1 MHRNVVASSALF
13 SLHLV
18 PSLARSI
25 PAHPVHLAL
34 WSEFARVTCS
44 SFGFNAQE
52 VVESF
57 EENKGLLRSR
67 IFVRQKGSALLLRF
81 PILGKPHFTPRCNLM
96 ACLFPCVQM
105 GQEGEAQPEVS
116 QRTPLSGR
124 VRWFPVSVHPNP
136 CMFPWLFRD
145 GVGQASRCHVLL
157 VSLVVYFGVAPRPP
171 MPLFPILDHPID
183 VSHWSKHRSLGG
195 GGGPLRTRADHPH
208 VSFLSLL
215 PPAPQIRLPWRSPP
229 SPCERRASQEHR
241 VGSKISMGGIEISR
255 SRVGQH
261 EWSTD
266 CVRRAFARLF
276 EPTSRHNTSHH
287 KEEGGSL
294 EDGMDR
300 RRI

>member
-1 MHRNVVASSALF
+1 MPRASGLSCCVLRGSSQATDAPL
-13 SLHLV
+13 
-18 PSLARSI
+18 P
-25 PAHPVHLAL
+25 HPGPPDRRLAL
-34 WSEFARVTCS
+34 VQTA
-44 SFGFNAQE
+44 
-52 VVESF
+52 
-57 EENKGLLRSR
+57 
-67 IFVRQKGSALLLRF
+67 
-81 PILGKPHFTPRCNLM
+81 KP
-96 ACLFPCVQM
+96 
-105 GQEGEAQPEVS
+105 
-116 QRTPLSGR
+116 
-124 VRWFPVSVHPNP
+124 W
-136 CMFPWLFRD
+136 
-145 GVGQASRCHVLL
+145 
-157 VSLVVYFGVAPRPP
+157 
-171 MPLFPILDHPID
+171 
-183 VSHWSKHRSLGG
+183 G